1 MDKYKYVSQ
10 LVEEDYDELFQRL
23 SLKVQFNGQEVRVDY
38 SFRNN
43 EKTVKSSPESKP
55 YTTIFIED
63 FTCRIISAPEESKK
77 KVREVYRNF
86 MLERFAGTDYA
97 EEAAAYDERRRQRLE
112 AKSC

>member
-1 MDKYKYVSQ
+1 MDRYKYVSQ
-10 LVEEDYDELFQRL
+10 LVEEDYDELFERIC
-23 SLKVQFNGQEVRVDY
+23 LKVRFREQEVRIDY
-38 SFRNN
+38 SILGN
-43 EKTVKSSPESKP
+43 EKRIKKSPESKP

-63 FTCRIISAPEESKK
+63 FNCRLYSAPEESKK
-77 KVREVYRNF
+77 QVREIYRNF